1 MQGVADGIEVILY
14 AWLRFFPTPE
24 TLPHHRAG
32 EGDGSSSALG
42 EGGSRSGSGRGAA
55 ATVKGFALLPSS
67 KLLWRQPEG
76 ADENCPTFCR
86 KRPNSGE
93 GKASRLWGGGTSTAG
108 VLHPDDS
115 RCPYPDEA
123 ILSRP
128 EAIPS
133 PPP

>member
-1 MQGVADGIEVILY
+1 MDGIEVILY

-32 EGDGSSSALG
+32 EGN
-42 EGGSRSGSGRGAA
+42 A

-93 GKASRLWGGGTSTAG
+93 GEASRLWGGGTSTTG
-108 VLHPDDS
+108 VLQPDGS